1 MRTRLNP
8 GAKIHFSGIG
18 GKGIAPAASLAL
30 QAGYDVTGD
39 DLIENHRTAALRAA
53 GATIMAGRNEI
64 PDGVEAVVASSSI
77 DLTPGTAIAAD
88 PAAPARRPVTLQRL
102 EFVQHVFARH
112 GKDQIAVAG
121 SVGKSSAAAITTSVF
136 APTDPSCYIGADVDT
151 TLCGATLAAGPWA
164 VTEACEYRD
173 AYLALA
179 PKIALILNLTTN
191 HEDHFGDGTA
201 GFAQSLRTL
210 IDVSAGPLEHVVTT
224 SEAAF
229 VLNQHG
235 LGIDRAAHT
244 IGQDGADWQLSIDHA
259 TPDSTR
265 FSLRHAQG
273 RDTFEVPLTGPHSAT
288 AAALAVVAARY
299 AGLSDADIRAGL
311 ALARLPQRRM
321 SLVHTAP
328 GLSVYDDNARLP
340 VQLTSL
346 LAALRQCHP
355 RQPIIA
361 VISPWGRRNRR
372 DLAQWAAAA
381 AQADFVYVLPVGD
394 ASTAHGGAE
403 YPASAVDLVDLIHH
417 IGGSAQAVNSPG
429 EIAAPGVSEAAP
441 QVYVTAGY
449 DTSQPVFAE
458 IHRNLQVSDADSC
471 VPCGTAAR
479 S

>member
-8 GAKIHFSGIG
+8 GAKIHFAGIA
-18 GKGIAPAASLAL
+18 GKGIAPAASLAV

-39 DLIENHRTAALRAA
+39 DLSENHRTAALRAA
-53 GATIMAGRNEI
+53 GATIRVGRNEI
-64 PDGVEAVVASSSI
+64 PAGVGAVVASSTI
-77 DLTPGTAIAAD
+77 DLPQGAQIA
-88 PAAPARRPVTLQRL
+88 AAPAATAQRPVMLQRL
-102 EFVQHVFARH
+102 EFVQHVFSRH
-112 GKDQIAVAG
+112 GKDQIAVTG

-201 GFAQSLRTL
+201 GFARSLRTL
-210 IDVSAGPLEHVVTT
+210 IDGSAGTLEHVVTT

-235 LGIDRAAHT
+235 LGIDGAHT
-244 IGQDGADWQLSIDHA
+244 VGHDGADWQLSIDHA

-265 FSLRHAQG
+265 FSLRHTQG

-321 SLVHTAP
+321 SLVHAAP

-346 LAALRQCHP
+346 LAALRQSHP
-355 RQPIIA
+355 RQPITA

-372 DLAQWAAAA
+372 DLANGPQPPRRPTSFTCCPSATPPPPM
-381 AQADFVYVLPVGD
+381 VVPNTRPPR
-394 ASTAHGGAE
+394 STW
-403 YPASAVDLVDLIHH
+403 S
-417 IGGSAQAVNSPG
+417 
-429 EIAAPGVSEAAP
+429 
-441 QVYVTAGY
+441 T
-449 DTSQPVFAE
+449 
-458 IHRNLQVSDADSC
+458 
-471 VPCGTAAR
+471 
-479 S
+479 

>member
-1 MRTRLNP
+1 MRNRLNP
-8 GAKIHFSGIG
+8 GAKLHFAGIG

-39 DLIENHRTAALRAA
+39 DLIENHRTVALRAA
-53 GATIMAGRNEI
+53 GATIVAGRNEI
-64 PDGVEAVVASSSI
+64 PDGVSAVVASSTI
-77 DLTPGTAIAAD
+77 DLTPSRATTADLAAVT
-88 PAAPARRPVTLQRL
+88 PRPLTLQRL
-102 EFVQHVFARH
+102 EFVQQMFARQ

-121 SVGKSSAAAITTSVF
+121 SVGKSTAAAITTAVF
-136 APTDPSCYIGADVDT
+136 TATDPSCYIGADVDH
-151 TLCGATLAAGPWA
+151 TLCGAQLGAGPWA

-179 PKIALILNLTTN
+179 PKIAVILNLIAN

-201 GFAQSLRTL
+201 GFARSLRTL
-210 IDVSAGPLEHVVTT
+210 VDVSAGSLEHVVTT

-229 VLNQHG
+229 VLNRHG
-235 LGIDRAAHT
+235 LGIDGAHT
-244 IGQDGADWQLSIDHA
+244 VGRDESDWQLSIDHA

-265 FSLRHAQG
+265 FSLGHTGG
-273 RDTFEVPLTGPHSAT
+273 RDTFEVPLTGLHSAT

-299 AGLSDADIRAGL
+299 AGLSDADIRTGL
-311 ALARLPQRRM
+311 AGARLPQRRM
-321 SLVHTAP
+321 SLVHAGP
-328 GLSVYDDNARLP
+328 GLLVYDDNARLP

-346 LAALRQCHP
+346 LAALRQRHP
-355 RQPIIA
+355 RQPITV

-403 YPASAVDLVDLIHH
+403 YPAAAADLVDLIHH

-429 EIAAPGVSEAAP
+429 EIARPGLNPAAP

-449 DTSQPVFAE
+449 DTSQAVFAQ
-458 IHRNLQVSDADSC
+458 IHRCLQVRDAVRC
-471 VPCGTAAR
+471 VPRRTAVR
-479 S
+479 Q